1 MASSIWIKFSNH
13 VRMQVLSICSLP
25 NMMHS
30 AHIPCISMT
39 LQNVYNRIMVTSG
52 VDMMHLLYEN
62 LTHGVHENH
71 ICQLNVWYPTRSLRW
86 NAFGYSFRWMGCSNW
101 LTWPA
106 IVPVSENCFHFVL
119 LMTLYGHTWN
129 RQTSGGIGHRSWQAL
144 NPRKCTHDVQNIL
157 NHESK
162 MLRNIFWSAVVAG
175 NFVAEVKM
183 RSLWST
189 HKSIT

>member
-39 LQNVYNRIMVTSG
+39 LQNVYNRIIVTSG

-86 NAFGYSFRWMGCSNW
+86 DAFGYSFRWMGCSNW
-101 LTWPA
+101 LTYDLPLCQFLK
-106 IVPVSENCFHFVL
+106 IVFILFCWWHFMVIHEIGKQVVELVTVLGKPWTQENALMMFKTFWIMSPKCFEILFEAQL
-119 LMTLYGHTWN
+119 WQGTLWLKLKWDRCEVHTN
-129 RQTSGGIGHRSWQAL
+129 Q
-144 NPRKCTHDVQNIL
+144 
-157 NHESK
+157 
-162 MLRNIFWSAVVAG
+162 
-175 NFVAEVKM
+175 
-183 RSLWST
+183 
-189 HKSIT
+189 